1 MYNVV
6 FYKTINGGYVQTE
19 TSYKNEILTKKEL
32 MQISDLRHP
41 ILNKKEFFDCQ
52 STEKNGI
59 TLKKEF
65 TLLSNNN
72 DYLKIYLVVKNK

>member
-41 ILNKKEFFDCQ
+41 ILNKKE
-52 STEKNGI
+52 
-59 TLKKEF
+59 L
-65 TLLSNNN
+65 
-72 DYLKIYLVVKNK
+72 